1 MMLHAARNALA
12 RVAPRRCAA
21 LSAFTIA
28 VAVAAVLG
36 AGPPSAAYAVPV
48 SDGGGGGFVG
58 PDNNGNGSS
67 IRVGNGRTV
76 GNYLAVGSLKSANG
90 LQQATIGV
98 NGAVNA
104 QGNFCRWQS
113 SFCKVNQNAW
123 VSRHKGRW

>member
-1 MMLHAARNALA
+1 M
-12 RVAPRRCAA
+12 APRRLAA
-21 LSAFTIA
+21 PALLAL
-28 VAVAAVLG
+28 VAVLG
-36 AGPPSAAYAVPV
+36 SPVAAAAVPV
-48 SDGGGGGFVG
+48 SYGGGGGFVG
-58 PDNNGNGSS
+58 PDNNGNGSN

-98 NGAVNA
+98 NSAVNA
-104 QGNFCRWQS
+104 QGNLCRRQS